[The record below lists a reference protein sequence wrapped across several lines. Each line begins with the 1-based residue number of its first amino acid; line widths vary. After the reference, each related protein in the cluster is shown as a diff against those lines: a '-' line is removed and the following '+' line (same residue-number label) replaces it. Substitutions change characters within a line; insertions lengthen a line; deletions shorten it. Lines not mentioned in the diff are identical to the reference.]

1 MDEAERSQ
9 PHTVDHEHANRVLD
23 QPHWRQSNRLEGI
36 EPVVFTNQR
45 PDYKSKDLTS

>member
-1 MDEAERSQ
+1 MNSWTDPFA
-9 PHTVDHEHANRVLD
+9 PFD